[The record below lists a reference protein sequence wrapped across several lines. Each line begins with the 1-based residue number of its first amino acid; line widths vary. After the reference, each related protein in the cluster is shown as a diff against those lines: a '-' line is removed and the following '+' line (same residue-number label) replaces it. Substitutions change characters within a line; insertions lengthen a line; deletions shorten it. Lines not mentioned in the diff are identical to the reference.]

1 MSILSL
7 IIIIALILLALA
19 ALKFLVGAARTIIA
33 IALIAIA
40 VSFLI
45 YVLTGNDPFG
55 VTAATTDAVGK
66 AVSLVT

>member
-19 ALKFLVGAARTIIA
+19 ALKFLVGAARTIISL
-33 IALIAIA
+33 ALIVIAI
-40 VSFLI
+40 SFLI

-55 VTAATTDAVGK
+55 VTAAATDAVGK
-66 AVSLVT
+66 AVNLVT